1 MAQKTVNTR
10 IRFKRDTSANWTNN
24 NPVLLNGE
32 IIAVD
37 TTGGE
42 VRFKVGD
49 GIKTYTQLPF
59 QDEFVR
65 NLIADKADADHTHFL
80 ATESMSGFMGA
91 ADKEKLDGIE
101 ENANNYSHPTYTYRN
116 LGLYKVSVNS
126 MGHVSSATNVTKND
140 ITALGI
146 PGENTTYDPATT
158 SSDGL
163 MSAEDKVKLNGIS
176 ENANAVSF
184 ARTATSGSPIGT
196 LNIDGT
202 GTMLYAPAPVY
213 QTGITTSGS
222 GSAYTATVAG
232 ITSLTRGASFIMIPH
247 VVSTS
252 TAPTLNV
259 NGLGAR
265 PIRRR
270 YGYGT
275 SSTTTGYSNAW
286 LGANVPHHV
295 IYDGTYWI
303 VEDTPKPSANDLSG
317 TVSSAQ
323 VSNLMQWKVDPL
335 SSAGQGSIT
344 VNRNT
349 NGFFGLYNVTQ
360 SGLYYLWYQI
370 WFQPNEYDKTC
381 TMFLDST
388 DQGEISVRGVAT
400 CNATIVNNSGIFML
414 PYGDTIQCRV
424 FHNCTNAQ
432 NIGYKYGVMLLR
444 T

>member
-1 MAQKTVNTR
+1 M
-10 IRFKRDTSANWTNN
+10 
-24 NPVLLNGE
+24 
-32 IIAVD
+32 
-37 TTGGE
+37 
-42 VRFKVGD
+42 
-49 GIKTYTQLPF
+49 
-59 QDEFVR
+59 
-65 NLIADKADADHTHFL
+65 
-80 ATESMSGFMGA
+80 
-91 ADKEKLDGIE
+91 
-101 ENANNYSHPTYTYRN
+101 
-116 LGLYKVSVNS
+116 
-126 MGHVSSATNVTKND
+126 
-140 ITALGI
+140 
-146 PGENTTYDPATT
+146 
-158 SSDGL
+158 
-163 MSAEDKVKLNGIS
+163 
-176 ENANAVSF
+176 
-184 ARTATSGSPIGT
+184 
-196 LNIDGT
+196 
-202 GTMLYAPAPVY
+202 
-213 QTGITTSGS
+213 
-222 GSAYTATVAG
+222 
-232 ITSLTRGASFIMIPH
+232 
-247 VVSTS
+247 VSTS

-317 TVSSAQ
+317 TISSAQ

-432 NIGYKYGVMLLR
+432 NIGYTVSY
-444 T
+444 THITSP